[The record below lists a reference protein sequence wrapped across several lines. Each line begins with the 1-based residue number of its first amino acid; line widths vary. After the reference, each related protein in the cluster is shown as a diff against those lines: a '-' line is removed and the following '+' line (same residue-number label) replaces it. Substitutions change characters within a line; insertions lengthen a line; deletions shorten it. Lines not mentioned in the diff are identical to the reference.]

1 MAKRNVKNEK
11 KRDLNTDAEYRK
23 LTFKKLL
30 QHIRGGYSIDC
41 FTTMSAEKIELF
53 LNQYPLEFI
62 REELDE
68 AIRDAKQGWEEIGRK
83 QSNGTCLGN
92 SRSWYYN
99 MSNRYGW
106 SERAQVKQEHTG
118 SIKVDVVNYA
128 DTRSSSSN
136 VE

>member
-11 KRDLNTDAEYRK
+11 KRDLNTDAEYRSIV
-23 LTFKKLL
+23 FEKLL
-30 QHIRGGYSIDC
+30 KHIRGGYSIDC

-53 LNQYPLEFI
+53 LNLYPLEFI

-128 DTRSSSSN
+128 DTRSSSST